1 MKHVLNSRPAK
12 WLEVLAILAM
22 SAFVAGAAAA
32 AAPPRIDESQLLA
45 VGFKTLVATTSV
57 QKDWVKKLPAGQI
70 RPMQRNGKKYFIYP
84 DAPRNQIYVGGPNE
98 YAAYQETHPE
108 IKQGTQEAANKGT
121 AYRSKQVDAMQE
133 ATARDN
139 SNPFLGASWADLGW

>member
-1 MKHVLNSRPAK
+1 MKYVLNAGRAN
-12 WLEVLAILAM
+12 WLEVLVALAM
-22 SAFVAGAAAA
+22 SLFVVGGADAAAA
-32 AAPPRIDESQLLA
+32 ARVDVNELQTL
-45 VGFKTLVATTSV
+45 GFKVLVAATSA
-57 QKDWVKKLPAGQI
+57 QKDWVKKLPAGEI

-98 YAAYQETHPE
+98 FAAYQELHPQV
-108 IKQGTQEAANKGT
+108 KQGTQEAANKGT
-121 AYRSKQVDAMQE
+121 AYRAKQVDVMRE